1 MKNIVF
7 ITCFFVSV
15 LGFSQGYDGIE
26 ANAKEQ
32 SAANEIAGIMEA
44 ELGLT
49 AKQRILVSDN
59 YAEFIAKK
67 NVVLKSDRNID
78 EKNEVLLALYREQAK
93 ELNDVFTLPQRAR
106 FKKIRKDYDPLVVV
120 MDKK

>member
-1 MKNIVF
+1 MKKLVC
-7 ITCFFVSV
+7 ITCLLVFAF
-15 LGFSQGYDGIE
+15 GFSQDYDGIE
-26 ANAKEQ
+26 ANAKEE
-32 SAANEIAGIMEA
+32 SVAVEMAGVLEA
-44 ELGLT
+44 KLGLT
-49 AKQRILVSDN
+49 AKQRVLVADN

-67 NVVLKSDRNID
+67 NVVIKSDRTID

-106 FKKIRKDYDPLVVV
+106 FKKIREDYDPLIVI